1 MMKLILGGHG
11 SGKTKR
17 ILELSA
23 ANKIPVLCESE
34 QRAQRLLTKAI
45 GYGYQ
50 IPMPVVFGNGNLPSE
65 VYVDEINALLE
76 AVLHCRVGAVS
87 LNSDLC
93 ETEQI

>member
-1 MMKLILGGHG
+1 MKLILGGHG

-50 IPMPVVFGNGNLPSE
+50 IPMPVVFGDENMPDE
-65 VYVDEINALLE
+65 VYIDEINTLLE
-76 AVLHCRVGAVS
+76 VVLQCKIGALS
-87 LNSDLC
+87 LNSDLF
-93 ETEQI
+93 ETEEI